1 MKYNVLFY
9 VRDFDLAKND
19 DERAR
24 VIEDVKQR
32 IAFFERDRDTAW
44 NDMRDSY
51 CKEDKARDAHENTY
65 EFMTVARQ
73 KEEELKELL
82 DEIEDYRKLLRF
94 LTYETARRVL
104 TSRMKEA
111 QQS

>member
-1 MKYNVLFY
+1 MKYSVLFY

-19 DERAR
+19 DERAS

-32 IAFFERDRDTAW
+32 IAVFERDRDTAW

-82 DEIEDYRKLLRF
+82 DDIEDYRKLLRF
-94 LTYETARRVL
+94 LQYEVAKRIL
-104 TSRMKEA
+104 FARMKGA
-111 QQS
+111 SR